1 MTHQKIFAALLCGAL
16 LLSGCAGGGGAPAAS
31 SAPGSSVEAAGRP
44 LSELEQ
50 IALQVEAWEK
60 AGAYDDEGAYREA
73 LLRVLELARAEDD
86 GSYRCEDPSQ
96 LSEDQLKE
104 LTDAALRCNYAY
116 SIFTDFEPFSQEDLH
131 ATIGMLMIYTPG
143 TLEAPLYWNMDG
155 YDPTLPAGNYCYV
168 KQDEILPFLA
178 RTLAPAAQAYRAYQ
192 EDIPKE
198 WNWHETED
206 GYVYVDVA
214 GLTATLPYSLPQFTG
229 IEPLGGGRYLVRC
242 DMLGI
247 GHFSLAMVVED
258 IALPGEPHQVVVL
271 DAVNEA
277 RVWGDGW
284 SGDREWDDA
293 LIDVDNAD
301 VDRLRERY
309 WVPGE
314 GGQEAV
320 DLLERLEAL
329 SPVPY
334 HTDLAAD
341 MSPAWKQALTDA
353 KTASEMTSGHT
364 FESYMQALG
373 VAPAMYRPMIPETD
387 DWVPAEPDYEAIH
400 SEAWNL
406 YPAEAL
412 EEDFWR
418 RFGIDLAA
426 NGRAWLNNREFVEEW
441 DFLGEPMASYD
452 GENYY
457 IYSRA
462 IGGPIPRVYEPTLI
476 YNHDGT
482 YTAVFTRIPE
492 VWDDHGSISVLH
504 LRNVGTAEEPF
515 FQLQGYALPE

>member
-96 LSEDQLKE
+96 LSEDQLKA

-206 GYVYVDVA
+206 GYVYVDVT

-334 HTDLAAD
+334 HTELAEHL
-341 MSPAWKQALTDA
+341 SPAMEQALVDA
-353 KTASEMTSGHT
+353 KITDDMISGDI
-364 FESYMQALG
+364 FESYVQALR
-373 VAPAMYRPMIPETD
+373 VAPTMHRYSLADEWQPADPDRETTYGD
-387 DWVPAEPDYEAIH
+387 E
-400 SEAWNL
+400 WNL
-406 YPAEAL
+406 IPASELEAT
-412 EEDFWR
+412 FQR
-418 RFGIDLAA
+418 RLNMDLTA
-426 NGRAWLNNREFVEEW
+426 NGRAWLDNREFVPLEFESQQ
-441 DFLGEPMASYD
+441 PIVQYD
-452 GENYY
+452 GENYIVY
-457 IYSRA
+457 RRG
-462 IGGPIPRVYEPTLI
+462 IGYAGSPQVISLTYD
-476 YNHDGT
+476 YHGT
-482 YTAVFTRIPE
+482 YTAVFTDLEYGGIGTIR
-492 VWDDHGSISVLH
+492 
-504 LRNVGTAEEPF
+504 LRNIGTEEEPF